1 MAGESPDDLTST
13 KAPARSAVP
22 NAEFIERCQIEY
34 DRNPG
39 SRVFA
44 PLCEAYRRM
53 GLIGEAL
60 EIASRGVRLHPDFAA
75 GRIAFA
81 RILIEKKA
89 YPDALQQLTLAAEL
103 SPDNILAFQL
113 LGETYLELRRPK
125 EALKAFK
132 TVLFLNPLHDRA
144 KKMVRK
150 WEFLSADEFEN
161 ESFDWSPKDDEALPA
176 IDPEAQKQ
184 LKLDPT
190 RSDREAYRAI
200 SIADALTVRN
210 DLEGAFAIL
219 GRSLRTLGSRPDLE
233 QRLHLLGKRL
243 GLAADEVQ
251 RHAKETARSA
261 EVRIAKNDQNTDQNT
276 DQKTDQITD
285 QRNDQRK
292 KKLEGI
298 LKRLRPR

>member
-1 MAGESPDDLTST
+1 MPAEYPDDQTST
-13 KAPARSAVP
+13 KSRVTAKLNPERSALP
-22 NAEFIERCQIEY
+22 NTEFIERCQIEY

-53 GLIGEAL
+53 GLIAEAL
-60 EIASRGVRLHPDFAA
+60 ELASRGVRLHPDFAA

-89 YPDALQQLTLAAEL
+89 YPDALEQLTLASEL

-113 LGETYLELRRPK
+113 LGDTYLELRRPK

-132 TVLFLNPLHDRA
+132 MVLFLNPLHDRA
-144 KKMVRK
+144 RKMVRK
-150 WEFLSADEFEN
+150 WEFLSAEEFED
-161 ESFDWSPKDDEALPA
+161 ESFEWTPDESQPLPEV
-176 IDPEAQKQ
+176 DPEMQRQ
-184 LKLDPT
+184 IQLDPS
-190 RSDREAYRAI
+190 RADREAYRAI

-210 DLEGAFAIL
+210 DLEGAFAVL
-219 GRSLRTLGSRPDLE
+219 GRSLRTLGARPDLE

-243 GLAADEVQ
+243 GLQAEEVQ
-251 RHAKETARSA
+251 RLAKETALAAQVELSKA
-261 EVRIAKNDQNTDQNT
+261 D
-276 DQKTDQITD
+276 
-285 QRNDQRK
+285 K
-292 KKLEGI
+292 KKAKLEGI